1 MQNDYMK
8 DATITVRVPP
18 ELKRRLAERAKRERR
33 SISAQVLFELE
44 RATLQEAGGPK
55 TTSALGMFKG
65 ARIPSDSDFAEVRS
79 IVWSR
84 HRSTHDRVRD

>member
-1 MQNDYMK
+1 MHNDDMK

-44 RATLQEAGGPK
+44 RATLREAAGPAPI
-55 TTSALGMFKG
+55 SALGMFKG

-79 IVWSR
+79 LVWSR
-84 HRSTHDRVRD
+84 PRPLDG